1 MIVDPEARRVDT
13 SIPNISWVVFH
24 FVLLEKVQILIFKRV
39 AGMMRYLVLNILD
52 HPVLLLDTH
61 GKRTESVLPPKLS
74 KQFACFINVLTGIAF
89 KCSDK
94 IRDAQLRWDANKQM
108 HRVIESTYSNY
119 ESSLILCN
127 TGHVSEYLV
136 AKSIDQRTLAIF
148 CAEDN
153 VIQELLMC
161 TQEAFLNR
169 KDVSTLRAFWALSI
183 AFRGLTAPAE
193 DMTALRA

>member
-1 MIVDPEARRVDT
+1 
-13 SIPNISWVVFH
+13 
-24 FVLLEKVQILIFKRV
+24 
-39 AGMMRYLVLNILD
+39 
-52 HPVLLLDTH
+52 
-61 GKRTESVLPPKLS
+61 
-74 KQFACFINVLTGIAF
+74 
-89 KCSDK
+89 
-94 IRDAQLRWDANKQM
+94 M